1 MYDSRTLNHT
11 SYLHCTTG
19 SEFSDPYYINYFSV
33 QGRKYM
39 FDNLNFLK
47 FDHFG
52 KKINKN
58 SRTIS
63 LEKMNTKVFSV
74 LCKNLDCWES
84 KFVSLIRNNLKFCKK
99 Q

>member
-1 MYDSRTLNHT
+1 MTHVRTLNHT
-11 SYLHCTTG
+11 SYLHGTTG

-52 KKINKN
+52 KKSIKTAELFLWK
-58 SRTIS
+58 R
-63 LEKMNTKVFSV
+63 
-74 LCKNLDCWES
+74 
-84 KFVSLIRNNLKFCKK
+84 
-99 Q
+99 

>member
-33 QGRKYM
+33 QGREYISKKM

-47 FDHFG
+47 FDRFG
-52 KKINKN
+52 KQQNCFLGKDEYISFQCPLQKFRLLGIKI
-58 SRTIS
+58 
-63 LEKMNTKVFSV
+63 
-74 LCKNLDCWES
+74 CKFDL
-84 KFVSLIRNNLKFCKK
+84 